1 MRKANFIGVQEAAQ
15 LIGLPEQ
22 AIRVGLQ
29 QKVFP
34 WGYAIK
40 RKNSYAYYIN
50 ADKLIE
56 TEGLDKGENV
66 EAAAAS
72 D

>member
-22 AIRVGLQ
+22 AIRIGLQ
-29 QKVFP
+29 QKIFP

-50 ADKLIE
+50 ADKLRE
-56 TEGLDKGENV
+56 VEGLDRGEDIKTT
-66 EAAAAS
+66 AAS